1 MAGNNY
7 RGNNSRNNRNGNN
20 NRRGN
25 HNNNTPASVER
36 NAEAPYNFVPLISE
50 VVAGEIAEVSQAAYK
65 EHVLAHGK
73 NTGYIDLEI
82 TSKSPL
88 FIGGNGEKFFAPSG
102 KPMIPGSSIR
112 GMVKNLFKIITCGS
126 MRPGED
132 IEDKTIY
139 FRGLAAKGSLGR
151 YYNKCMITRNKNF
164 SDS

>member
-73 NTGYIDLEI
+73 NTGYLD
-82 TSKSPL
+82 
-88 FIGGNGEKFFAPSG
+88 
-102 KPMIPGSSIR
+102 
-112 GMVKNLFKIITCGS
+112 
-126 MRPGED
+126 
-132 IEDKTIY
+132 
-139 FRGLAAKGSLGR
+139 
-151 YYNKCMITRNKNF
+151 
-164 SDS
+164 